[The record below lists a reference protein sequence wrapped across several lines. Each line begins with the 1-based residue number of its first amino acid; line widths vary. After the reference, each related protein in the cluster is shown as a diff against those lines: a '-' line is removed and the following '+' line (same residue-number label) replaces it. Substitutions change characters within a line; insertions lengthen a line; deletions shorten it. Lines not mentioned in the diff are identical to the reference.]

1 MPLLSSRFCRVLAAL
16 FAVAAVSAEAQQPG
30 PLLACRANLDSLA
43 EAVARNYAGFLLEVT
58 GGRRTRHDEALDRL
72 RPRADAAAGGD
83 CYIVLRDYVEWFAD
97 PHLFVFQS
105 TRIDSAVTRH
115 RMETMTSV
123 AAPDEAAIRA
133 TLGRRPHLDPL
144 EGIWYD
150 AGLRVAIVADDADRR
165 RFTGI
170 VLRGDTPLWTP
181 GMVRARFRKTR
192 DGYDADVW
200 SPNAVLRHHRATL
213 HKRVL
218 LRLSPGIWGKAY
230 PVTAADSGLVDPVD
244 AHRATLVIRGTT
256 PVISIPS
263 HDPTYK
269 GALDSLLRRYD
280 ATLHAAPRLIIDL
293 RGNEGGSSWI
303 TNGLRRFFASETP
316 RPGAAPDLD
325 ESMMLSSAD
334 QIDYARRAFGSD
346 TTRFVRSLVE
356 RLQASPGA
364 LVRLQPPDR
373 PAAPT
378 PVVPV
383 VRGSARVGVM
393 IDRGTVSAAEVTV
406 LQALRSDRATV
417 FGRPTAG
424 ALDYQSVNIV
434 PIAAGEKRWY
444 LGYPTI
450 TATPRL
456 PTGGMRG
463 KGIRPD
469 VSLDF
474 DRLADPIAAV
484 EARLAEVP

>member
-1 MPLLSSRFCRVLAAL
+1 MSGRCRGFAII
-16 FAVAAVSAEAQQPG
+16 FAVAAVSAEAQQSASLP
-30 PLLACRANLDSLA
+30 ACRADLDHLA

-58 GGRRTRHDEALDRL
+58 GSRRTRHDEALDRL
-72 RPRADAAAGGD
+72 RPRADAATGDD
-83 CYIVLRDYVEWFAD
+83 CYFVLRDYIEWFAD

-105 TRIDSAVTRH
+105 TRIDSAVTRT
-115 RMETMTSV
+115 RMEAMAPV

-133 TLGRRPHLDPL
+133 TWDRRRMLDPL

-150 AGLRVAIVADDADRR
+150 AGLRVAIVADEADRR

-192 DGYDADVW
+192 DGYDAQVW

-230 PVTAADSGLVDPVD
+230 PVAAADSGLVDPAD
-244 AHRATLVIRGTT
+244 AHRATLVVRGTT

-280 ATLHAAPRLIIDL
+280 STLRAASRLIIDL

-316 RPGAAPDLD
+316 RPGAGSDVD
-325 ESMMLSSAD
+325 ESVMLSSAD

-356 RLQASPGA
+356 RLQASLGA
-364 LVRLQPPDR
+364 LVPLQPPDQ
-373 PAAPT
+373 PAAPA
-378 PVVPV
+378 PVVSV
-383 VRGSARVGVM
+383 VRGPARVGVL

-406 LQALRSDRATV
+406 LHALRSERATV

-424 ALDYQSVNIV
+424 ALDYQSVNV
-434 PIAAGEKRWY
+434 VAIAADEKRWY

-450 TATPRL
+450 TASPRL
-456 PTGGMRG
+456 PAGGMRG

-469 VSLDF
+469 VPLDV

-484 EARLAEVP
+484 EARLARVP